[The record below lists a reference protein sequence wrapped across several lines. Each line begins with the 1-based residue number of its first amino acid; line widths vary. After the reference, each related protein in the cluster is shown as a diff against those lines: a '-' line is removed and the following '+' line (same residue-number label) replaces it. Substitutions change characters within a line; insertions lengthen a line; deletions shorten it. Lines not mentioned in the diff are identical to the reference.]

1 MCSIFVC
8 SNSGMADSV
17 QGLLTCA
24 QMLMHA
30 IAHGGRTDTVSESAL
45 SVLRLTFQS
54 GALPPELF
62 RCLVIHPSC
71 ALL

>member
-17 QGLLTCA
+17 WGLLTCA
-24 QMLMHA
+24 QMLMDA

-45 SVLRLTFQS
+45 SVLRLTF
-54 GALPPELF
+54 LLTELF
-62 RCLVIHPSC
+62 HCLVTL
-71 ALL
+71 AVL